1 MAEITIKTERC
12 VGCGLCTQACLSH
25 LIDINDGKAAVREA
39 AGKLCLRCGH
49 CAAACPRRLISID
62 GEAPE
67 GISDLYAVSPEAL
80 SRLMKSRRSVRRYKD
95 GPVPAELLKAAFDA
109 VRYAPT
115 GKNRQGVEW
124 VVINGREKVESFIAA
139 MVEELS
145 AHLKTVPSLGM
156 ILADYEAGIDR
167 VFRSAPCIVFNH
179 ADTAYDLS
187 YADCVIAMTH
197 LDLLLPAYGIGAT
210 WAGYAIRILQYCP
223 RLREHLGIP
232 QDHMVF
238 AGLFMGLSAENYPN
252 VPPRKPAKVT
262 YL

>member
-1 MAEITIKTERC
+1 MAEITINTEQC
-12 VGCGLCTQACLSH
+12 AGCGLCMRACLSH
-25 LIDINDGKAAVREA
+25 LIEIDDGKAVAREA
-39 AGKLCLRCGH
+39 AEKLCLRCGH

-62 GEAPE
+62 GEGPG

-80 SRLMKSRRSVRRYKD
+80 SRLMKSRRSVRRYED
-95 GPVPAELLKAAFDA
+95 GPVPEELLNAAFDT

-124 VVINGREKVESFIAA
+124 VVINGREKVESFIAVMA
-139 MVEELS
+139 EELR
-145 AHLKTVPSLGM
+145 ANLKGFPALKM

-167 VFRSAPCIVFNH
+167 VFRDAPCIVFNH

-187 YADCVIAMTH
+187 SADCVIAMTH

-210 WAGYAIRILQYCP
+210 WAGYAIRILQHCP
-223 RLREHLGIP
+223 RLREYLGIP

-252 VPPRKPAKVT
+252 IPPRKPAKVT